1 LMDTTHLLTVPE
13 AAARLRISKW
23 MLYNLIRSRKLRT
36 VKIGDRRLVPVA
48 ALRDFLAAL
57 EDEAA

>member
-1 LMDTTHLLTVPE
+1 MDTTELLTVPE

-36 VKIGDRRLVPVA
+36 VKIGDRRLVPVS
-48 ALRDFLAAL
+48 ALRAFLTAL
-57 EDEAA
+57 EDEVA